1 MSLRNA
7 LGDLALDDTVQSLKT
22 VSDNILLAVE
32 ALNTAV
38 TALSAKTI
46 KSDTDHVSVSNF
58 PSTQAVAIDAASL
71 SALET
76 ISVGNF
82 PATQPVSGTVSV
94 SNMVSQGLTDTQL
107 RATDI
112 KVTLDSEAVALDAA
126 SLAALETVSI
136 ANFPATQPV
145 SGTVAVS
152 NMVSQG
158 LTDTQLRATDVK
170 VTLDGESVSISNQVT
185 QPVTDTQLRAS
196 DVKVTLDGEQV
207 AISNFP
213 ATQQVS
219 VSSLPLPT
227 GAALES
233 TLSELK
239 TSIDSLNA
247 KVTVVNTG
255 NVTIANPGLTNT
267 ELRAS
272 AVPVSFSA
280 GGIATDNTIE
290 ELQAIEQRLKLLNAN
305 IQRLSFDATSQL
317 RVLVSS
323 LPTLSTVTTVGTM
336 TTGNIGLSDFGK
348 PATAILMSRQTFN
361 LSTGSNF
368 IRS

>member
-1 MSLRNA
+1 MALRNA

-82 PATQPVSGTVSV
+82 PATQPVSGTVAV

-126 SLAALETVSI
+126 TLSALETVSV

-158 LTDTQLRATDVK
+158 LTDTQLRA
-170 VTLDGESVSISNQVT
+170 
-185 QPVTDTQLRAS
+185 S

-213 ATQQVS
+213 ATQPVS

-247 KVTVVNTG
+247 KVTAVNTG
-255 NVTIANPGLTNT
+255 SVTIANPGLTNT
-267 ELRAS
+267 ELRAT

-305 IQRLSFDATSQL
+305 IQRLSFDTTSQL

-348 PATAILMSRQTFN
+348 PATAILTSRQTFN
-361 LSTGSNF
+361 SSTGANF